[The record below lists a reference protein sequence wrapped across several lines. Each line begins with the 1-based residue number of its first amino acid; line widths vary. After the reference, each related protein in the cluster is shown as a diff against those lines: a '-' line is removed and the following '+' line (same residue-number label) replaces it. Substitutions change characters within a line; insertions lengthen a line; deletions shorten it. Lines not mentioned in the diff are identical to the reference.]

1 MLWFSYQGR
10 FLDVL
15 QLNLKLF
22 ILLVG
27 DAIYK
32 IQCRSHYRAHTC
44 REAITNWLI
53 IKKAHSASDNIF
65 AIIATLKRQSKRAN
79 IDSTHSDIINSR
91 IHCVKCP
98 YSEFFGP
105 YFPAFGLNTDQKN
118 SEYRHLSRSILKMS
132 LKDTVGEVI
141 NKTNQKSEFYRINLD
156 SVAITVI
163 PLI

>member
-98 YSEFFGP
+98 YSEFFWSVFSRIQTEHGP
-105 YFPAFGLNTDQKN
+105 EKLRIQKPFTQYFEDVTKGHRWWSHK
-118 SEYRHLSRSILKMS
+118 
-132 LKDTVGEVI
+132 
-141 NKTNQKSEFYRINLD
+141 
-156 SVAITVI
+156 
-163 PLI
+163 